1 MASVEHAD
9 ASERA
14 AASTARRL
22 AALLFGVGIL
32 HFLAPQ
38 PFDSVIPARLPG
50 RPRLYTLGSGV
61 AELVVAAALVTPRT
75 RRWGGRWA
83 AWLFLAVFPANI
95 QMAVDWLRNDRIPA
109 PVKAVALAASV
120 ANPTG
125 ARRQEGATSRPR
137 AALTRSRTRPCPP
150 WREPLTHSGAPTARR
165 CVGLS
170 VERLPERSGDPCAR
184 AGE

>member
-1 MASVEHAD
+1 MASVEQAD

-38 PFDSVIPARLPG
+38 PFDSVIPAQLPG
-50 RPRLYTLGSGV
+50 RPRLYTHGSGV

-95 QMAVDWLRNDRIPA
+95 QMTVDWLRNDRIPA
-109 PVKAVALAASV
+109 PVKAVALV
-120 ANPTG
+120 
-125 ARRQEGATSRPR
+125 
-137 AALTRSRTRPCPP
+137 
-150 WREPLTHSGAPTARR
+150 
-165 CVGLS
+165 
-170 VERLPERSGDPCAR
+170 RLPLQVPLVLAARKVQR
-184 AGE
+184 AGRVQR